1 MLGKSGATFLHIQ
14 NTFTNG
20 DQLIVF
26 LSDAFGFPVVFFL
39 LTSCTTDIKTTFF
52 SHI

>member
-1 MLGKSGATFLHIQ
+1 MLGKSNATFLHLQ

-20 DQLIVF
+20 DRLIVF
-26 LSDAFGFPVVFFL
+26 LSHALGFTVVLL
-39 LTSCTTDIKTTFF
+39 LTSCTTDIKTKIF